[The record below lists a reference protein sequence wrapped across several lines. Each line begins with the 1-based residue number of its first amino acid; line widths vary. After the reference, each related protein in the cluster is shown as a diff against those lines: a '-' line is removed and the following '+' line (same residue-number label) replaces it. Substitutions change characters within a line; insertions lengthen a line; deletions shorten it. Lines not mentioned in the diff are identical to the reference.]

1 KQERV
6 VPAVLRIEAG
16 NGELTLGR
24 QVAGDSL
31 GILDEPTSIGA
42 GDTEDDSGHLPMRRR
57 VFILFAL
64 RRLFRLLGL
73 LAFLGLLLHAG
84 DADPNLVNRLD
95 RLGRGLR
102 GHERIAEDDLAV
114 SAGIS
119 VRGQAGN
126 RIIDGLA
133 IFDPGDDDLTEAGCR
148 HGYA

>member
-1 KQERV
+1 
-6 VPAVLRIEAG
+6 
-16 NGELTLGR
+16 
-24 QVAGDSL
+24 
-31 GILDEPTSIGA
+31 TSIGA

-102 GHERIAEDDLAV
+102 GHARIAEDALAS
-114 SAGIS
+114 SAG
-119 VRGQAGN
+119 
-126 RIIDGLA
+126 IIDGLA

-148 HGYA
+148 HGYAEHVAGH